1 MKEKDYIK
9 EGLKQLAFG
18 KCNDAVFL
26 AFADELP
33 PPSVIEKLD
42 LFNVSEIKRVK
53 GGGVEIKLFDRLEAL
68 EKLYEIE
75 NSSESNSKAKEL
87 INALVLSAE
96 GGEGNEVFGEADN
109 SA

>member
-1 MKEKDYIK
+1 MKENDYIK

-26 AFADELP
+26 AFAEELP
-33 PPSVIEKLD
+33 PPSLIENLD

-75 NSSESNSKAKEL
+75 NSSESNDRAEEL
-87 INALVLSAE
+87 INALALSAK
-96 GGEGNEVFGEADN
+96 GGEENGVFGQADK
-109 SA
+109 ST

>member
-1 MKEKDYIK
+1 MKENNYIK

-26 AFADELP
+26 AFAEELP
-33 PPSVIEKLD
+33 PPSLIENLD

-75 NSSESNSKAKEL
+75 NSSESNDRAEKL
-87 INALVLSAE
+87 INALALSAK
-96 GGEGNEVFGEADN
+96 GGEENGVFGQADK
-109 SA
+109 ST